1 MEFYNTNIQIDK
13 KVIDDVFKQIRA
25 NTKMLVFGLGH
36 DSKMWYE
43 GTNKNTY
50 FVEDKEEYINLN
62 KPTIPADHIIK
73 YTYNTVVP
81 TSSNLTD
88 AELGIFTIPEQL
100 QKEGPFDIIIID
112 GPEGWAGRPGR
123 LIPFYWS
130 SKPETI
136 IYADDSVRA
145 FEDLCIKRFFNKNV
159 KEVFEE
165 RNKCTKIYMS
175 HKQMR
180 QSNSI
185 GLAIP
190 SSYKHLQKVIQLLP
204 SLEQQTRR
212 PDEVVVSM
220 SSCPEHFQLDI
231 NPLSFPVKVLTTSE
245 KQTAGKNRN
254 LAASHLTT
262 DSISFFD
269 ADDVMHPQR
278 FQALE
283 EAFNKGAGAD
293 IVLHNYNRF
302 DIPVYKAF
310 EHYQF
315 FDMTAN
321 KLVRAPSLCAKMSTD
336 FRIPLHQS
344 QVTVRRWVMEK
355 VKFSEEPRSGTD
367 ALFCGAVCALPGI
380 ISQYI
385 ANPLS
390 HYYPSNTFGIN

>member
-1 MEFYNTNIQIDK
+1 M
-13 KVIDDVFKQIRA
+13 
-25 NTKMLVFGLGH
+25 
-36 DSKMWYE
+36 
-43 GTNKNTY
+43 
-50 FVEDKEEYINLN
+50 
-62 KPTIPADHIIK
+62 
-73 YTYNTVVP
+73 
-81 TSSNLTD
+81 
-88 AELGIFTIPEQL
+88 
-100 QKEGPFDIIIID
+100 
-112 GPEGWAGRPGR
+112 
-123 LIPFYWS
+123 
-130 SKPETI
+130 
-136 IYADDSVRA
+136 
-145 FEDLCIKRFFNKNV
+145 
-159 KEVFEE
+159 
-165 RNKCTKIYMS
+165 
-175 HKQMR
+175 
-180 QSNSI
+180 SI

-190 SSYKHLQKVIQLLP
+190 SSYKHLHKVIQLLQ

-220 SSCPEHFQLDI
+220 SSCPEDKEGFQPDL
-231 NPLSFPVKVLTTSE
+231 NPFSFPLKILTTSA

-254 LAASHLTT
+254 IAASHLTT
-262 DSISFFD
+262 DIISFFD
-269 ADDVMHPQR
+269 ADDVIHPQR

-283 EAFNKGAGAD
+283 EAFNKGAD

-310 EHYQF
+310 ENYKF

-367 ALFCGAVCALPGI
+367 ALFCGEVCALPGI
-380 ISQYI
+380 TSQYI